1 MSVEFLLAFQIL
13 FEGWDIFTE
22 SVLQA
27 KLSRTHILHV
37 FLQESFA
44 RMSNPLGRNDQLR
57 EHIRVIP

>member
-27 KLSRTHILHV
+27 KLSGPCIMHV
-37 FLQESFA
+37 YLQESIA
-44 RMSNPLGRNDQLR
+44 QMNNPLGRNDQLR